1 MRTIENPETF
11 RKNVITKID
20 GIVSVYSATLLTL
33 PTSSVNSTDKS
44 SKKEKRSINLEK
56 SIYNYSVKEATQ
68 RKVVKKWDNPYFVE
82 LYTNRLRTILL
93 NLANPELLK
102 QLESGELKSQDLAF
116 MTHQEMNPG
125 KWEALIQ
132 AKIKKDKTKYETNME
147 AATDTFKCRKCQ
159 KKKCTYYQ
167 LQTRSA
173 DEPMTTFVSCL
184 ECGNRWRC

>member
-1 MRTIENPETF
+1 MHSIENPECF
-11 RKNVITKID
+11 RKNITVKINELLKQEKK
-20 GIVSVYSATLLTL
+20 SA
-33 PTSSVNSTDKS
+33 
-44 SKKEKRSINLEK
+44 NLEK
-56 SIYNYSVKEATQ
+56 AIYNYSLKEATQ

-93 NLANPELLK
+93 NLSNPDLL
-102 QLESGELKSQDLAF
+102 QQIVSGQTKCCDVAF
-116 MTHQEMNPG
+116 MTHQEMNPT
-125 KWEALIQ
+125 KWDALIQ

-147 AATDTFKCRKCQ
+147 AATDTFKCRKCHQ
-159 KKKCTYYQ
+159 NKCTYYQ

>member
-1 MRTIENPETF
+1 MRSIENPESF
-11 RKNVITKID
+11 RNNITVKLND
-20 GIVSVYSATLLTL
+20 LL
-33 PTSSVNSTDKS
+33 KQE
-44 SKKEKRSINLEK
+44 KKAANLEK
-56 SIYNYSVKEATQ
+56 AIYNYSLKEATQ

-93 NLANPELLK
+93 NLSNEDLL
-102 QLESGELKSQDLAF
+102 QQIESGQIKCRDAAF
-116 MTHQEMNPG
+116 MTHQEMNPT
-125 KWEALIQ
+125 KWDSLIQ

-147 AATDTFKCRKCQ
+147 AATDTFKCRKCHQ
-159 KKKCTYYQ
+159 KKCTYYQ